1 MCSVKKVLL
10 EILQSSQEKT
20 CARASFI
27 IKFQASGY
35 VFFCEFCEIA
45 NNTFSDSTPPV
56 AAFDVMQYLVYLH
69 EIVAVDN
76 HHAISHFL
84 WPQF

>member
-1 MCSVKKVLL
+1 MLL
-10 EILQSSQEKT
+10 EILQNPQENA

-35 VFFCEFCEIA
+35 VFSCEFYEIA

-56 AAFDVMQYLVYLH
+56 AAFDAMQYLV
-69 EIVAVDN
+69 
-76 HHAISHFL
+76 
-84 WPQF
+84 